1 MFGNNPFREQW
12 AAQQVQEGKFVIP
25 EEIPANERTAFH
37 GAAAAAAKAGKKS
50 FNFGG
55 KTHPVTMKKDTANA
69 IADDKIKEYSMSRNA
84 VKRVLAPKPASGV
97 AAPKPGNKTSEGYM
111 KDLDTEKSEPTPR
124 SDKKV
129 AADFKKRRRGEK
141 TEIEMNPKMDSDKK
155 AKPMETKEST
165 IREKLMAVLE
175 GEDRKKHTPNEDKAE
190 KMKDNRKGKG
200 AQDMMA
206 PADDA
211 IANPAVDE
219 PERIKQDAAKITSN
233 VKNAKMR
240 TNDNP
245 KGDKNIIPGGTPMK
259 DPAAM
264 KAESYNKNADIMAAY
279 ASMYA
284 PKAEEEIEESYTHEV
299 DYAEDGKHTVK
310 KFVATAKKSG
320 IKAKIDNPRGPGGG
334 HPVVHLG
341 HKDTKVIHKFLQKH
355 YDPDIKHSDLD
366 AHKIGEA
373 KIQEDHGSGTED
385 DYKYNVHGYTGER
398 GDEGH
403 HAMLAKAK
411 ARNVKVT
418 TGRSNPN
425 TGSSSDGKHLILG
438 GKKKDVDHVIDNHI
452 GRDE

>member
-50 FNFGG
+50 FKFGG
-55 KTHPVTMKKDTANA
+55 KSHPVTMKKDTANA
-69 IADDKIKEYSMSRNA
+69 IADSVKETVIHDIDHTDPDFKA
-84 VKRVLAPKPASGV
+84 LLKKHGVKHTVVQKGPNRGYDSVKLTGKNVKGV
-97 AAPKPGNKTSEGYM
+97 MDFMKKNRGEQKEGYM

-129 AADFKKRRRGEK
+129 AADFKKRRKGEK
-141 TEIEMNPKMDSDKK
+141 NEIEMNPKMDNDKK

-219 PERIKQDAAKITSN
+219 PERIKQDAAKMTSN

-279 ASMYA
+279 ASMYDQ
-284 PKAEEEIEESYTHEV
+284 KTDEAE
-299 DYAEDGKHTVK
+299 
-310 KFVATAKKSG
+310 
-320 IKAKIDNPRGPGGG
+320 IK
-334 HPVVHLG
+334 
-341 HKDTKVIHKFLQKH
+341 
-355 YDPDIKHSDLD
+355 
-366 AHKIGEA
+366 
-373 KIQEDHGSGTED
+373 EDHGSGTED

-403 HAMLAKAK
+403 HAMLKKAK
-411 ARNVKVT
+411 ERNVKVT

-425 TGSSSDGKHLILG
+425 TGSSTDGKHIILR